1 MNFYKHN
8 VEKNTHMIFNKK
20 SNNTINTTKMIF
32 GLIFDYLI
40 KNNLIN
46 EKNFN
51 FNLYFIFWIYIN
63 VIFK

>member
-32 GLIFDYLI
+32 GLIFDI
-40 KNNLIN
+40 
-46 EKNFN
+46 FN
-51 FNLYFIFWIYIN
+51 
-63 VIFK
+63 KK